1 LIEVASYFLKDDLNN
16 VLASLKKLP
25 EILRP
30 IYFSDSESVADS
42 QSLLSDTKRFDS
54 FLKKNPDGFFLKGD
68 NCLYD
73 FKLYSKGYSQV
84 YLDLPDGLQEHLIPF
99 FEEIAESVPVFA
111 YAADEGERKHRNRC
125 YKTIGANH
133 IEDWVGRDVSK
144 YISGLYCYTLIS
156 SELIEQHGLDTETLA
171 ASALL
176 HSKLGCKG
184 QLHLFKF
191 YDDTREWKA
200 QSERL
205 DELCYTTEGVFSIRN
220 VLSATEGI
228 NNFADYDDVIFEWR

>member
-1 LIEVASYFLKDDLNN
+1 MIEVALYFLKDDLNS
-16 VLASLKKLP
+16 VLGSLQKLP

-30 IYFSDSESVADS
+30 IYFSDSESVVDS
-42 QSLLSDTKRFDS
+42 QNIFSDRNRFDS
-54 FLKKNPDGFFLKGD
+54 FLKKNTDGFFLKSD

-84 YLDLPDGLQEHLIPF
+84 YLDLPDDLQENLITF
-99 FEEIAESVPVFA
+99 FDVMAESNPVFA

-156 SELIEQHGLDTETLA
+156 SELIEQHNLDIETLA
-171 ASALL
+171 ASGLL

-200 QSERL
+200 QSDRL

-220 VLSATEGI
+220 VLSATESI
-228 NNFADYDDVIFEWR
+228 NNFADYDDVIFDWR